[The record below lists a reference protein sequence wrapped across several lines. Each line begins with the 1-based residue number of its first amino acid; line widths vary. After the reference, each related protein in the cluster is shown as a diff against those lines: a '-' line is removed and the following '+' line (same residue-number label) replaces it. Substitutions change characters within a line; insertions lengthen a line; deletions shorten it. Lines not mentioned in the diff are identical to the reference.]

1 MATRDFLLEIGTEEL
16 PGSACRAVL
25 DLVPDRTAGLFAAA
39 DIDLAPGSVDV
50 MVGPRRIA
58 ILLRDVPEEQTPR
71 ENAQRGPAVE
81 AAYDADGR
89 PTPAAA
95 GFARAKGVAPEAL
108 QVREESGRRFVFA
121 VSRSEGR
128 PTAELLPE
136 ICVKLVRDMYFPKN
150 MRWGAR
156 DLRFSRPMRTLVA
169 LFGGD
174 VVPFEVAGVASGRS
188 SSGHRV
194 LGGPVEVAS
203 PAAYVAAMRD
213 ARVIVDQR
221 EREDLIW
228 AELRR
233 LAGER
238 GLTVID
244 PMNKMSEVLYLVE
257 WPTVLPGS
265 FGEEH
270 LRLPDEVL
278 ITAMQSHQRYFPLVD
293 QAGALAGTFLFVMNG
308 DPAHGAAITAGN
320 ERVLEGRIED
330 AEFSFDKDL
339 ATGLERMAGQLDRVV
354 FHEKI
359 GTMRDKT
366 DRLVSLAEYL
376 ADATGVSPVVKAMA
390 LEAARIAKADQ
401 VSVMVREFAD
411 LEGYMGETYAKLEG
425 FHAEVAQAV
434 REQYLPDAAG
444 GEVPRTAAG
453 ALLATAEKVD
463 NIVAAFAV
471 GEPPSG
477 SKDPYGLRRA
487 AMGLVNIAFFHG
499 LRYDVRYLAE
509 FAYGLLEHFPHLVA
523 DDRVVEEATDFILE
537 RLAKVLTDNGVARDA
552 VEAVLPTADEFAD
565 LRARAVSLDGFRA
578 DPAWEDLV
586 VVFTRP
592 SNLAKKLPPEEAG
605 ISVDPA
611 LCTEEAECLLLHA
624 WSEVAGSVVALAAR
638 HEYVDALR
646 ELASLRP
653 AVDRYFDDALVM
665 AEDEAV
671 RLNRLRQLD
680 WIARSVRSI
689 AHLDKLQG

>member
-1 MATRDFLLEIGTEEL
+1 MAAREFLLEIGTEEL
-16 PGSACRAVL
+16 PGSACRSVL
-25 DLVPDRTAGLFAAA
+25 DLLPDRAAALFAAA
-39 DIDLAPGSVDV
+39 DIDLAPGALEV
-50 MVGPRRIA
+50 MVGPRRIVVLA
-58 ILLRDVPEEQTPR
+58 RGVPEEQTPR

-81 AAYDADGR
+81 AAFDADGD

-95 GFARAKGVAPEAL
+95 GFARAKGVAAEDL
-108 QVREESGRRFVFA
+108 QVREENGRRFVFA

-156 DLRFSRPMRTLVA
+156 DLRFSRPLRTLVA
-169 LFGGD
+169 LFGD
-174 VVPFEVAGVASGRS
+174 QVVPFEVAGVMSGRTS
-188 SSGHRV
+188 RGHRV
-194 LGGPVEVAS
+194 LGAPVEVAS
-203 PAAYVAAMRD
+203 ASAYVDALRE
-213 ARVIVDQR
+213 ARVLVDQR
-221 EREDLIW
+221 EREDAVW

-233 LAGER
+233 QATER

-244 PMNKMSEVLYLVE
+244 PMSKMAEVLYLVE
-257 WPTVLPGS
+257 WPTVLPGA

-293 QAGALAGTFLFVMNG
+293 ADGVLASTFLYVMNG
-308 DPAHGAAITAGN
+308 DPAHAAAITAGN

-354 FHEKI
+354 FHEKV

-366 DRLVSLAEYL
+366 ERLVALAGYL

-425 FHAEVAQAV
+425 FHAEVAQSV

-444 GEVPRTAAG
+444 GEVPHTMAG

-463 NIVAAFAV
+463 NVVAAFAV

-487 AMGLVNIAFFHG
+487 AMGMVTIAFFHG
-499 LRYDVRYLAE
+499 LRYNVRYLTE
-509 FAYGLLEHFPHLVA
+509 FAYGLLDRFPHLVA
-523 DDRVVEEATDFILE
+523 KEQVAAEATDFILE

-552 VEAVLPTADEFAD
+552 VDAVLPTSDDFAD
-565 LRARAVSLDGFRA
+565 LRARAVSLDSFRQ
-578 DPAWEDLV
+578 DPEWEDLV

-592 SNLAKKLPPEEAG
+592 SNLAKKLPPGEAG
-605 ISVDPA
+605 ISVNPS
-611 LCTEEAECLLLHA
+611 LCVEEVERELLRA
-624 WSEVAGSVVALAAR
+624 WSETAGGLVPLISR
-638 HEYVDALR
+638 QDYVDALR
-646 ELASLRP
+646 QLAALRP
-653 AVDRYFDDALVM
+653 VVDRYFTDVLVM
-665 AEDEAV
+665 AEDDAV

-680 WIARSVRSI
+680 WIVRSVRSV
-689 AHLDKLQG
+689 AYLERLQG

>member
-1 MATRDFLLEIGTEEL
+1 MAARDFLLEIGTEEL
-16 PGSACRAVL
+16 PGSACRSVL
-25 DLVPDRTAGLFAAA
+25 DLVPDRAAGLFAAA
-39 DIDLAPGSVDV
+39 DIDLAPGALDV
-50 MVGPRRIA
+50 MVGPRRIV
-58 ILLRDVPEEQTPR
+58 ILARGVPEEQTPR

-81 AAYDADGR
+81 AAFDADGK

-95 GFARAKGVAPEAL
+95 GFARAKGVAPEDL
-108 QVREESGRRFVFA
+108 QVREENGRRFVFA

-156 DLRFSRPMRTLVA
+156 DLRFSRPLRTLVA
-169 LFGGD
+169 LFGD
-174 VVPFEVAGVASGRS
+174 DLVPFEVAGVASGRTS
-188 SSGHRV
+188 RGHRV
-194 LGGPVEVAS
+194 LGAPVEVAS
-203 PAAYVAAMRD
+203 APAYVDALRD
-213 ARVIVDQR
+213 ARVMVDQR
-221 EREDLIW
+221 EREDAIW

-233 LAGER
+233 QAGER

-244 PMNKMSEVLYLVE
+244 PMNKMAEVLYLVE
-257 WPTVLPGS
+257 WPTVLPGT

-293 QAGALAGTFLFVMNG
+293 ADGALAGTFLFVMNG
-308 DPAHGAAITAGN
+308 DPAHAAAITAGN

-366 DRLVSLAEYL
+366 DRLVALAGYL

-411 LEGYMGETYAKLEG
+411 LEGYMGETYAQLEG

-444 GEVPRTAAG
+444 GEVPRTMAG

-463 NIVAAFAV
+463 NVVAAFAV
-471 GEPPSG
+471 GEPPV
-477 SKDPYGLRRA
+477 GLEGPLRA
-487 AMGLVNIAFFHG
+487 ASRGHG
-499 LRYDVRYLAE
+499 HGQHR
-509 FAYGLLEHFPHLVA
+509 LLPRPALQRA
-523 DDRVVEEATDFILE
+523 LPDRV
-537 RLAKVLTDNGVARDA
+537 RLRPARTLPASGRQGAGGGRGHRLHPGAVGQGADRQRGRPRRGRRRPTHGRRVRRPAGAGGVARQ
-552 VEAVLPTADEFAD
+552 
-565 LRARAVSLDGFRA
+565 
-578 DPAWEDLV
+578 
-586 VVFTRP
+586 
-592 SNLAKKLPPEEAG
+592 LPPGPGLGGPGGRVHAPEQPGQEA
-605 ISVDPA
+605 PA
-611 LCTEEAECLLLHA
+611 RGGRHLGQP
-624 WSEVAGSVVALAAR
+624 VAVRRRGR
-638 HEYVDALR
+638 T
-646 ELASLRP
+646 ASCCAPGPRRP
-653 AVDRYFDDALVM
+653 AGMCR
-665 AEDEAV
+665 
-671 RLNRLRQLD
+671 
-680 WIARSVRSI
+680 
-689 AHLDKLQG
+689 